1 MKKKRNRLK
10 QFVSLETRLSA
21 QAAAL
26 RKQAAELPV
35 GRKRDELL
43 QKAEQDEVAIE
54 VVALLKATTHD
65 PGRRK

>member
-10 QFVSLETRLSA
+10 QVASLETRLSA

-26 RKQAAELPV
+26 RKQAAELPA

-54 VVALLKATTHD
+54 MVALLKATTQELV
-65 PGRRK
+65 RRK